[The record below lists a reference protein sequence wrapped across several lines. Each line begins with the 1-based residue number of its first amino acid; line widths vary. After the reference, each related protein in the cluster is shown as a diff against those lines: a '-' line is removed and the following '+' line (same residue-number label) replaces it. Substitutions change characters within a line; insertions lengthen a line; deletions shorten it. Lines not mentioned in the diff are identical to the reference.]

1 MIAHANRRGGR
12 PAPISRLVGLRSPLG
27 AGPRPLPSPSSP
39 QSSSTALAPS
49 ANSGT
54 AAPGRT
60 VAASGHPLADPAASR
75 GLAARAEEIAAA
87 FARVEPTLQE
97 LAARQFQDGFAAM
110 AAARVQRE
118 FGLRLP
124 AEAFAASWVAPLD
137 ARRLYALVV
146 IGTFCQLIERDF
158 DRSHAT
164 WSEGESAEEL
174 IRRWGFHAI
183 DVTPCADGRL
193 SGVVDYIL
201 RIPPAVIAFRKS
213 YAGAMFDVEESLRHW
228 ETVELRRFREGRPNA
243 ADAPTRYLKLG
254 VYHYSSIE
262 PHRQGCAAHGSDE
275 GRAASALLERLQQL
289 GQAVERS
296 HCCGARIATL
306 LIGVDTDTDAIRV
319 HVPDATGAISTQRFV
334 DNLALYERT
343 RELGREQAKAAIRS
357 AVAACAGV
365 ADDDAVTEGMRW
377 FCGYLLKN
385 NIAQIDAV
393 RAWHG
398 GSYADRG
405 HTERLIIVG
414 DAVDDVQLRNL
425 AFQAQMETA
434 EEGSV
439 DLDIGLQILRG
450 LNEPRALA
458 VPVLV
463 HLRYDPRIPGARE
476 RAEGRARRLQR
487 AIEARHA
494 AGVASGAIVVRSAVR
509 AGDAAHLDPVE
520 PLTDARVCACAGAE
534 AHP

>member
-1 MIAHANRRGGR
+1 MIVQANRRLARVPHWQGN
-12 PAPISRLVGLRSPLG
+12 SRLA
-27 AGPRPLPSPSSP
+27 AGSRAPLPLPVQAAESSP
-39 QSSSTALAPS
+39 GRWAAP
-49 ANSGT
+49 T
-54 AAPGRT
+54 AA
-60 VAASGHPLADPAASR
+60 GHPLADPAASR
-75 GLAARAEEIAAA
+75 ILAARAQEIAAA
-87 FARVEPTLQE
+87 FARIEPTLRE
-97 LAARQFQDGFAAM
+97 LAARQFEEGFATM
-110 AAARVQRE
+110 AAARIQRE
-118 FGLRLP
+118 FDLSLP
-124 AEAFAASWVAPLD
+124 AEAFKASWAAPLD
-137 ARRLYALVV
+137 ARRLYARVV
-146 IGTFCQLIERDF
+146 IGTFCQLVERDF

-164 WSEGESAEEL
+164 LSEGEPAEEL

-201 RIPPAVIAFRKS
+201 RIPPAVIAYRKS

-228 ETVELRRFREGRPNA
+228 ETVELRRWRESRPNA

-254 VYHYSSIE
+254 VYHYSSVE
-262 PHRQGCAAHGSDE
+262 PLREGCAAHGSDD
-275 GRAASALLERLQQL
+275 GRAAGALLERLQQL
-289 GQAVERS
+289 SQAVERS
-296 HCCGARIATL
+296 HCCGAQIATL

-319 HVPDATGAISTQRFV
+319 HVPDANGTIAVERFV

-357 AVAACAGV
+357 AVADCAGV
-365 ADDDAVTEGMRW
+365 ADDDTVTEGMRW

-385 NIAQIDAV
+385 NIAEIDAV
-393 RAWHG
+393 RSWHG

-405 HTERLIIVG
+405 HTERLIVVG

-425 AFQAQMETA
+425 AFQAQMDTA

-439 DLDIGLQILRG
+439 DLDIGLHILLG
-450 LNEPRALA
+450 LNEPRSLA

-494 AGVASGAIVVRSAVR
+494 ASVAAGAIVVRSAVR
-509 AGDAAHLDPVE
+509 AGDAARLDPVE
-520 PLTDARVCACAGAE
+520 PLAVAKDCACKSAE
-534 AHP
+534 THA